1 MRGRSLN
8 GLNSFVTLHG
18 TINDLVRY
26 GGMGVYIIYIVYGV
40 CSVLGLYTSNG
51 SDLHIKAD
59 TASSVVAQREITK
72 DDSFK
77 TVL

>member
-8 GLNSFVTLHG
+8 GFNSFVTLHG
-18 TINDLVRY
+18 AINDLVRY
-26 GGMGVYIIYIVYGV
+26 GGMGVYIVYVV
-40 CSVLGLYTSNG
+40 CSVLGLYTLNG
-51 SDLHIKAD
+51 SDFHIKAD